1 MKKTLAGRDVQDIVK
16 VGVAGVVILWVYISY
31 LLVPIGRQAIEVGK
45 QTQQARQRLKS
56 LQSVVANENSVK
68 VQYAQMD
75 EVVSSLRKAMPAEE
89 ELPAVIDFISDL
101 AAKTDVKIQ
110 TIFPQR
116 ANNTQQQQ
124 IQMLPDRVVK
134 PEEPPVY
141 VAIPIQID
149 ALAGFHELGTFLSL
163 VETGDKPT
171 QVVSLRISANPKEP
185 RRHQVNLVIRSY
197 FAVSMDTETT
207 KHAAASLRPNS

>member
-1 MKKTLAGRDVQDIVK
+1 MKNTLAGRDLQDIVK
-16 VGVAGVVILWVYISY
+16 VGVAGLIILWVYVSY
-31 LLVPIGRQAIEVGK
+31 LLVPLARHAADTGK
-45 QTQQARQRLKS
+45 QVEQARQQLKS
-56 LQSVVANENSVK
+56 LQSVVANENNVK
-68 VQYAQMD
+68 VQYKQMD

-89 ELPAVIDFISDL
+89 ELPAVIDFLSGL

-116 ANNTQQQQ
+116 ASNTQQ
-124 IQMLPDRVVK
+124 LPTGLPGK
-134 PEEPPVY
+134 ETAKAAEPAVY

-171 QVVSLRISANPKEP
+171 QVISLRVSANPKEP
-185 RRHQVNLVIRSY
+185 RRHQVNLLIRSY
-197 FAVSMDTETT
+197 FAVALDSDAG
-207 KHAAASLRPNS
+207 KHATATRPSS